1 MTMQNAST
9 MKKRILILGFG
20 ALGQALV
27 RYRAD
32 RYEFRG
38 IKRSK
43 VGDPPCPLFYQPIRS
58 PELVDHL
65 RWADHVVFCPA
76 PLGDDA
82 GLYRDAY
89 LENMGFLVAQIQEKE
104 IPIRSVLLVGSTGI
118 YPNSGSPIWA
128 EESPIRGETPRQE
141 TLWQTEQGLIRSG
154 IPYVIFRCGGLYGD
168 GKGNF
173 RERLAQ
179 GKITSAMMTRQ
190 YVHFIH
196 RKDVCGATDLAIEK
210 GIRGE
215 IYNAVDDSEIRRVD
229 FYRFLGDLFKMAV
242 ADGGP
247 PQEGLPDR
255 RISNAKI
262 KTRLGLKFAY
272 PKITD
277 FLRSMV
283 EEEQTASG

>member
-1 MTMQNAST
+1 

-20 ALGQALV
+20 ALGQTLV
-27 RYRAD
+27 RYHAD

-43 VGDPPCPLFYQPIRS
+43 IGNPPCSLFYQPIRS

-76 PLGDDA
+76 PAGDDA
-82 GLYRDAY
+82 GLYRDVY

-104 IPIRSVLLVGSTGI
+104 IPTRSVLLIGSTGI
-118 YPNSGSPIWA
+118 YPNSEGPVWT
-128 EESPIRGETPRQE
+128 EESPIHAETPRQE
-141 TLWQTEQGLIRSG
+141 VLLQTEQGLIQSG
-154 IPYVIFRCGGLYGD
+154 IPYVIFRCGGLYGE

-179 GKITSAMMTRQ
+179 GKITTAMMTRQ

-196 RKDVCGATDLAIEK
+196 LKDVCAAIDLAMEK
-210 GIRGE
+210 GITGE
-215 IYNAVDDSEIRRVD
+215 VYNAVDDSEIRRVD
-229 FYRFLGDLFKMAV
+229 FYRFLGKVFKIAI

-247 PQEGLPDR
+247 PRDDLPDR

-262 KTRLGLKFAY
+262 KTRLGLKFTY
-272 PKITD
+272 PKITG

-283 EEEQTASG
+283 EEEKPASG